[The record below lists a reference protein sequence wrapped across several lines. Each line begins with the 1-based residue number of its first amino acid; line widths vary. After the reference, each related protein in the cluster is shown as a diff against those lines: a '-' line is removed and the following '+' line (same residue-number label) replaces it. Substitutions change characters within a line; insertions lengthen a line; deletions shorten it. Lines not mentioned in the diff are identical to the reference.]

1 MPALR
6 AAVFDLDGTLVDTL
20 PDLHQALAA
29 LLREEGLVP
38 PGREEVRRMIGD
50 GARLLVLRALARTGR
65 TPGERELQHWVD
77 RYLAL
82 YEARGHVDSR
92 PLPGARAT
100 LEILKARGIKLG
112 VCTNKPQAPSEALLE
127 AVDLRC
133 LFDAV
138 LGGDRVARRKPDP
151 AHLQALLTQIGV
163 APGEAVMIGDS
174 RNDLEAARGLGM
186 PVVLLREGYGP
197 DPRWALRP
205 DHWIA
210 RLDELPA
217 LLARLSDPPL

>member
-1 MPALR
+1 MPGLR

-29 LLREEGLVP
+29 LLREEGLIP

-50 GARLLVLRALARTGR
+50 GARLLVLRALQRAGR
-65 TPGERELQHWVD
+65 NPGECELARWVE

-92 PLPGARAT
+92 PLPGARST

-112 VCTNKPQAPSEALLE
+112 VCTNKPQKPSEALLE
-127 AVDLRC
+127 ALDLRC

-151 AHLQALLTQIGV
+151 AHLRELLARLAV
-163 APGEAVMIGDS
+163 SPADAVMIGDS
-174 RNDLEAARGLGM
+174 RNDLEAARALGM

-197 DPRWALRP
+197 DPRCALRP

-210 RLDELPA
+210 RLDELPS
-217 LLARLSDPPL
+217 LLARLGGRPL

>member
-1 MPALR
+1 
-6 AAVFDLDGTLVDTL
+6 
-20 PDLHQALAA
+20 
-29 LLREEGLVP
+29 
-38 PGREEVRRMIGD
+38 MIGD

-163 APGEAVMIGDS
+163 APREAVMIGDS